1 VAPDARASLLLS
13 RFRFLVPAL
22 TAAAARPS
30 NLLIVNEAD
39 AAILTRA
46 KSGNREAFRTIVE
59 RHSAGV
65 FRVAY
70 RLTRSEQDAEDVV
83 QETFLKAYAELRRFE
98 GRAALGTW
106 LHRIAAN
113 CAIDL
118 IRRRPAVAGE
128 PVDAEPAIMRVAS
141 ASPGPDRQ
149 AAGREM
155 REHVEAA
162 LADLTPLERAA
173 FTLRH
178 LEEQS
183 IEEICRVL
191 GQSPSATRH
200 SIFRA
205 VAKMRRTLA
214 PLVGVQP

>member
-1 VAPDARASLLLS
+1 M
-13 RFRFLVPAL
+13 
-22 TAAAARPS
+22 
-30 NLLIVNEAD
+30 NEAD
-39 AAILTRA
+39 ATILTRA
-46 KSGNREAFRTIVE
+46 KAGHRGAFRSIVE

-70 RLTRSEQDAEDVV
+70 RLTRSEEDAEDVV
-83 QETFLKAYAELRRFE
+83 QETFLKAYSELDSFE
-98 GRAALGTW
+98 GRASLATW

-113 CAIDL
+113 CSIDL
-118 IRRRPAVAGE
+118 IRRRPAESA
-128 PVDAEPAIMRVAS
+128 PFDAEPVVMRAAS
-141 ASPGPDRQ
+141 AEPGPERQ

-155 REHVEAA
+155 RDHVEAA
-162 LADLTPLERAA
+162 LAELTPLERAA

-183 IEEICRVL
+183 IEEICGIL

-205 VAKMRRTLA
+205 VAKIRRALA
-214 PLVGVQP
+214 PIVGVQR